1 MEYEN
6 YFKEAFQ
13 KLNLLEQ
20 DFDITAD
27 VGKVDELKS
36 FVADDKEAVIEEPVY
51 DVKAENEE
59 ELEDEYIGKV
69 ILECE
74 CCHSKFYKDPDEV
87 IIDPETSLANIEEEC
102 PLCNSSSGYTVIGKI
117 EPFTMEEPT
126 EEEVEM
132 EVEDDVV
139 DDVIEE
145 PEEEEVEESLQDRIR
160 RRNLTEEK
168 ENVCPHC
175 GKEPCECE
183 KVEEGKD
190 CEDCDEPL
198 EECGDKL
205 TEGIFDKKPVAAA
218 LAYSEDNSFKPY
230 IVATTYDKKN
240 GLAKIRK
247 MYNGKTDSNGVS
259 TKVISG
265 EEALKYGDSKKLKNQ
280 SIDESL
286 TEALPHVLKIKEF
299 EDILSGKG
307 ESDLDDQAFSDELG
321 DIIWPELKRMFK
333 DYPDDKLENMFDD
346 YTDMYKRLDRL
357 GREKVTEFID
367 KHITIEES
375 LHEDFKDVSITTDD
389 QHLEMT
395 SDESGKVTVTTEP
408 LVENEEFVEEPA
420 EEGEGEV
427 VLDTDVEEIVPLDQE
442 DVDEI
447 EANSEAAQ
455 AEAEEEVPEEE
466 VPEEEPVEGEEE
478 MAEEEPEEGEEDLE
492 FDEFDEESFD
502 EMGESYLRKVYDN
515 VKGYKTTSLTES
527 NNVLA
532 VKGVITFDSGNTK
545 ETSFVFT
552 EARHLKNGKIILE
565 GYNNSVS
572 KTKKAFS
579 LRGDIENKKFISESL
594 GYHYIT
600 KNLNES
606 VKVSGR
612 VKKILV

>member
-74 CCHSKFYKDPDEV
+74 CCHSKFYKDPDEIV
-87 IIDPETSLANIEEEC
+87 IDPETSLANIEEEC

-126 EEEVEM
+126 EEEVDM

-205 TEGIFDKKPVAAA
+205 SEGIFTKKPTAALLCYSEDDAFKPYITATSYAKNGAQAIKDYVNSHGGFEVKHGVSKKVISGDQALKYADSRELKNQSIDESLEEGIFDKKPVAAA
-218 LAYSEDNSFKPY
+218 LAYSENNSFKPY

-265 EEALKYGDSKKLKNQ
+265 EEALKYADSKKLKNQ

-286 TEALPHVLKIKEF
+286 TEGIENLVL
-299 EDILSGKG
+299 D
-307 ESDLDDQAFSDELG
+307 
-321 DIIWPELKRMFK
+321 
-333 DYPDDKLENMFDD
+333 
-346 YTDMYKRLDRL
+346 
-357 GREKVTEFID
+357 TE
-367 KHITIEES
+367 
-375 LHEDFKDVSITTDD
+375 D
-389 QHLEMT
+389 QHLEMQA
-395 SDESGKVTVTTEP
+395 DDNGKVTVTTEP
-408 LVENEEFVEEPA
+408 LVENEELAEEPA
-420 EEGEGEV
+420 EEGEGEE

-455 AEAEEEVPEEE
+455 AEEEVPA
-466 VPEEEPVEGEEE
+466 EEPVEGEEE

>member
-87 IIDPETSLANIEEEC
+87 VIDPETSLANVEEEC

-139 DDVIEE
+139 DDVVEE

-160 RRNLTEEK
+160 RRNLTEKK

-190 CEDCDEPL
+190 CEDCEEPL

-205 TEGIFDKKPVAAA
+205 TEGIENLVLD
-218 LAYSEDNSFKPY
+218 
-230 IVATTYDKKN
+230 
-240 GLAKIRK
+240 
-247 MYNGKTDSNGVS
+247 
-259 TKVISG
+259 
-265 EEALKYGDSKKLKNQ
+265 
-280 SIDESL
+280 
-286 TEALPHVLKIKEF
+286 TE
-299 EDILSGKG
+299 
-307 ESDLDDQAFSDELG
+307 
-321 DIIWPELKRMFK
+321 
-333 DYPDDKLENMFDD
+333 
-346 YTDMYKRLDRL
+346 
-357 GREKVTEFID
+357 
-367 KHITIEES
+367 
-375 LHEDFKDVSITTDD
+375 D
-389 QHLEMT
+389 QHLEMQA
-395 SDESGKVTVTTEP
+395 DDSGKVTVTAEP
-408 LVENEEFVEEPA
+408 LVENEEPAEAPA
-420 EEGEGEV
+420 EEGEDEV

-442 DVDEI
+442 DVSEI
-447 EANSEAAQ
+447 EANSEEEQ
-455 AEAEEEVPEEE
+455 AEEEEQPEEE
-466 VPEEEPVEGEEE
+466 VPAEEPVEGEEE
-478 MAEEEPEEGEEDLE
+478 PEEDEEDLE

-515 VKGYKTTSLTES
+515 VKSYKTTNLTES

-579 LRGDIENKKFISESL
+579 LKGDIENKKFISESL